1 MRVDALTHE
10 LRRVF
15 AGLDRL
21 REDVDEMAKADQIA
35 HAVARELDVKRRQ
48 RFTFGRKVAAAV
60 AAVIVLVPALH
71 DAFLWWGL
79 G

>member
-1 MRVDALTHE
+1 MRVDVLGTE
-10 LRRVF
+10 LRRVSD
-15 AGLDRL
+15 ALDRL

-35 HAVARELDVKRRQ
+35 HAVARELEQKRRA
-48 RFTFGRKVAAAV
+48 RFTIGRKAAAAV
-60 AAVIVLVPALH
+60 AAVVVLVPALH